1 MPEVDYAVLSE
12 WFDWITTNIS
22 IPVDLIGEN
31 TQSRK
36 TNTHLIHILIKIRN
50 TVVVFVLTHRNL
62 HVNTKQ

>member
-50 TVVVFVLTHRNL
+50 TVVVFVVTHRNL

>member
-31 TQSRK
+31 IRVSTQ
-36 TNTHLIHILIKIRN
+36 TPTY
-50 TVVVFVLTHRNL
+50 TGVVLSG
-62 HVNTKQ
+62 